1 MQHFVYSNPSA
12 WAVLAPSIG
21 IYIYYLKGEQGS
33 SRSPGHRT
41 CLSNK
46 QALSEC
52 RSIYPA
58 KYGRRMAS
66 NTKRRNE
73 VQMNGNVILSSE
85 FNDNDDFK
93 EIKMRKILII
103 GIALSLILVSGGLF
117 SAQANCGGGCL
128 SSLSPCNWNLSALSP
143 CNWHFPSLCGF
154 GFTCGSKEVNSAS
167 VRDADRQYV
176 THHSTPDLMG
186 SPGF

>member
-1 MQHFVYSNPSA
+1 
-12 WAVLAPSIG
+12 
-21 IYIYYLKGEQGS
+21 
-33 SRSPGHRT
+33 
-41 CLSNK
+41 
-46 QALSEC
+46 
-52 RSIYPA
+52 
-58 KYGRRMAS
+58 MAS

-117 SAQANCGGGCL
+117 SAQASCSGGCL
-128 SSLSPCNWNLSALSP
+128 SWLSP
-143 CNWHFPSLCGF
+143 CNWHFPSLCGLSCSSRDVDVAPARVETAKADSGGGCLSFLSPCNWNLSALAPCNWHFPSFCGF
-154 GFTCGSKEVNSAS
+154 GFTCGSTEANSVSA
-167 VRDADRQYV
+167 RDADRQYV
-176 THHSTPDLMG
+176 TRQFTPALMG